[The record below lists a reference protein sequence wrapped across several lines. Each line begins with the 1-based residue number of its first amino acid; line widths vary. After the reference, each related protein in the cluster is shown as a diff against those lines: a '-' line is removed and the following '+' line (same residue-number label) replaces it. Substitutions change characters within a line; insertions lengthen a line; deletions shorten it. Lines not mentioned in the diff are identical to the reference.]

1 MTEAD
6 EKGEKHVILCQVML
20 GEMERIEAGSEQF
33 KPSSGDYDSGVDD
46 LQNPR
51 FYVVWSEN
59 INQTILPE
67 FIVSFTSSHHQP
79 GTKFKFIHV
88 FHLFYLQKCSRL
100 PKLYFLSM
108 RRIKKSSC
116 SGSESVFPQII

>member
-33 KPSSGDYDSGVDD
+33 KPSSEEYDSGVDD

-51 FYVVWSEN
+51 FYVVWREN
-59 INQTILPE
+59 MNQTILPE
-67 FIVSFTSSHHQP
+67 FVVSFKSLDHQP
-79 GTKFKFIHV
+79 GTNFAEIHTRFSSLFPVKMFKT
-88 FHLFYLQKCSRL
+88 K
-100 PKLYFLSM
+100 
-108 RRIKKSSC
+108 
-116 SGSESVFPQII
+116 